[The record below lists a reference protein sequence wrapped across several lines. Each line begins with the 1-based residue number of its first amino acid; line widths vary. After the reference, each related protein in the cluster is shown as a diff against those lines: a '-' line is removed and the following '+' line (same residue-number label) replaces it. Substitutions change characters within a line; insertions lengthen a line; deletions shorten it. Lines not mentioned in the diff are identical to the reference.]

1 MNEPRRLR
9 PHGVT
14 APDAPDAPDD
24 RDGLDAPGEGRSN
37 GADRSLADELLDDL
51 MPPEFDWRGVVRR
64 HPIPALAVAA
74 ATGYWVGH
82 SRRSA
87 ALVDAVMGAVTAG
100 VVAKIGGLA
109 GDADDFETADE
120 GE

>member
-1 MNEPRRLR
+1 
-9 PHGVT
+9 
-14 APDAPDAPDD
+14 
-24 RDGLDAPGEGRSN
+24 
-37 GADRSLADELLDDL
+37 

-74 ATGYWVGH
+74 AAGYWVGH
-82 SRRSA
+82 NRRSA

>member
-1 MNEPRRLR
+1 MAAA
-9 PHGVT
+9 GT
-14 APDAPDAPDD
+14 
-24 RDGLDAPGEGRSN
+24 PGDE
-37 GADRSLADELLDDL
+37 ADLSMADELLDDL

-74 ATGYWVGH
+74 AAGYWIGS

-87 ALVDAVMGAVTAG
+87 ALIDAVMGAVTAG

-109 GDADDFETADE
+109 GAGDGFDEADE
-120 GE
+120 PEDAAE